1 MTNSSGA
8 PQQAGQGQGG
18 HGGQRQGGHGGH
30 GLDGFYSALR
40 RPGIVRQS
48 QGRWFAGVAT
58 GLARWL
64 GVDPLVVRAGFIL
77 FSIFFGMGLALYLV
91 LWLLMPDER
100 GEIHVERALK
110 YGEGGSIFLL
120 VVTAISVTGGGPWW
134 GGDSRGFRFFGFLLL
149 VAGAWWFLTRTG
161 AGRDLR
167 AQAPWRNQ
175 GGAPPATTDPTDPT
189 HSTHPTGTYGPTGA
203 TGATA
208 SPGTGAQDP
217 GPGASGDSTAFQ
229 PSAGTAAPGAP
240 APVTAYASTGNAAAN
255 AGATLAAP
263 RPPAPT
269 PVHERTPVIGFA
281 GGLLLL
287 GLAIITAVVMS
298 SVAQTAGWSGNH
310 VAVGLAS
317 GVGMLGL
324 GILVAGLAGRRAG
337 GLAFFAVV
345 GMIAA
350 AAATA
355 APAGVTQPWQV
366 GDRTHLVTSLTPPP
380 SYELGVG
387 QMTVDLTRADYRST
401 PGTDRVT
408 AKAALGQID
417 LVVPKGVRV
426 TVNTSGRA
434 GALHATDT
442 TEGTV
447 DLQSGQSG
455 MGPGMGMHDG
465 GMSWQRTLQ
474 YGPQTG
480 QTEIVV
486 DAEVGV
492 GEIHVRSASAS

>member
-1 MTNSSGA
+1 M
-8 PQQAGQGQGG
+8 GQGHGGDGG
-18 HGGQRQGGHGGH
+18 HGQHGQHGQHGAH

-110 YGEGGSIFLL
+110 YGEGSSIFLL
-120 VVTAISVTGGGPWW
+120 VVTVISVLGGGPWW

-149 VAGAWWFLTRTG
+149 VGGTWWFLTRTA

-167 AQAPWRNQ
+167 AQAPWRN
-175 GGAPPATTDPTDPT
+175 
-189 HSTHPTGTYGPTGA
+189 HSGTPTGTSGTTGAADPTGA
-203 TGATA
+203 SSSGTGGGDPGAPVGQASSATGGATTV
-208 SPGTGAQDP
+208 SN
-217 GPGASGDSTAFQ
+217 
-229 PSAGTAAPGAP
+229 AAPP
-240 APVTAYASTGNAAAN
+240 APVTAYGSTGNAAAN

-263 RPPAPT
+263 RPAAPM
-269 PVHERTPVIGFA
+269 PVRERTPVVGFA

-287 GLAIITAVVMS
+287 GLAIVTAVVVG
-298 SVAQTAGWSGNH
+298 SVSQAAGWSGNH
-310 VAVGLAS
+310 VAVGMAS
-317 GVGMLGL
+317 GVGVLGL

-350 AAATA
+350 AASTA
-355 APAGVTQPWQV
+355 APVGVSQPWQV
-366 GDRTHLVTSLTPPP
+366 GQRAYQVTSLTPAP
-380 SYELGVG
+380 SFELGMG
-387 QMTVDLTRADYRST
+387 QMRVDLTRADYRAT
-401 PGTDRVT
+401 PGTDHVSAT
-408 AKAALGQID
+408 AAMGQID
-417 LVVPKGVRV
+417 LVVPQGVRV
-426 TVNTSGRA
+426 TVNARGHA
-434 GALHATDT
+434 GALHASGT

-447 DLQSGQSG
+447 DVQSGNSD
-455 MGPGMGMHDG
+455 MGGVRGG
-465 GMSWQRTLQ
+465 GMSWERTVQ

-480 QTEIVV
+480 QPEIVV

-492 GEIHVRSASAS
+492 GEIQVSTGSAS

>member
-1 MTNSSGA
+1 MTNSSGG
-8 PQQAGQGQGG
+8 PQQANQGQGG
-18 HGGQRQGGHGGH
+18 HGGHGPGGRGGHGGQH
-30 GLDGFYSALR
+30 GLDGFYGALR

-120 VVTAISVTGGGPWW
+120 VVTAMSVLGGGPWW

-149 VAGAWWFLTRTG
+149 VAGAWWFLTRTT

-175 GGAPPATTDPTDPT
+175 GGAPPSSTGTPDVAPPTGASGGTGASAPPVATGTTDPGAGGDPAAFSA
-189 HSTHPTGTYGPTGA
+189 STGG
-203 TGATA
+203 
-208 SPGTGAQDP
+208 
-217 GPGASGDSTAFQ
+217 
-229 PSAGTAAPGAP
+229 AAPGA
-240 APVTAYASTGNAAAN
+240 ATPVTAYGSTGNAAAN

-287 GLAIITAVVMS
+287 GLAIVTAVVIS
-298 SVAQTAGWSGNH
+298 SVAQAAGWPGNH
-310 VAVGLAS
+310 VGVGLAS
-317 GVGMLGL
+317 GVGVLGL

-355 APAGVTQPWQV
+355 APAGVSQPWQV
-366 GDRTHLVTSLTPPP
+366 GDRAYQVTSLKPPP

-387 QMTVDLTRADYRST
+387 QMRVDLTKADYAAT
-401 PGTDRVT
+401 PGTDHVT
-408 AKAALGQID
+408 ARAALGQID
-417 LVVPKGVRV
+417 LVVPEGVRV
-426 TVNTSGRA
+426 EVDTKARA
-434 GALHATDT
+434 GALHATGT
-442 TEGTV
+442 TQGTV
-447 DLQSGQSG
+447 GWQSGQSG

-465 GMSWQRTLQ
+465 EMSWQQTLQ

-480 QTEIVV
+480 QTQIVV

-492 GEIHVRSASAS
+492 GQINITTGTAS